1 MMINSKRVVEM
12 TKKWRKVASVG
23 RKRISLPPRTDK
35 GSGVEKT
42 GELLLAA
49 KGHFVVYTADKRRF
63 VIPLTYL
70 NSNIFRELFRMSEEE
85 FGLPRNGPI
94 TLPCDAAFMEY
105 VVSLVQGHASKDL
118 EKALLISM
126 DAGRFSAFSS
136 HPLGQTYQQQLR
148 CF

>member
-1 MMINSKRVVEM
+1 M
-12 TKKWRKVASVG
+12 
-23 RKRISLPPRTDK
+23 
-35 GSGVEKT
+35 
-42 GELLLAA
+42 A
-49 KGHFVVYTADKRRF
+49 KGGFCWEEENLTAAENRQRF
-63 VIPLTYL
+63 WCRK
-70 NSNIFRELFRMSEEE
+70 NRNIFRELFRMSEEE